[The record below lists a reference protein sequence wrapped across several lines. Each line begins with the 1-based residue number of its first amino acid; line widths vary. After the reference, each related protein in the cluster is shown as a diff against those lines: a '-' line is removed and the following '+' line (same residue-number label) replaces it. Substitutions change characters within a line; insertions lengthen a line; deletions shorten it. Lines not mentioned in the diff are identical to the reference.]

1 MALTELQLRA
11 LRVKPV
17 PGKYADRDGLFLR
30 VTKTGSLLWQWRW
43 RAPAGETTIS
53 FGAYPDVG
61 LARARELQRAAREQV
76 RDGIHP
82 NQAKR
87 EARRAAVELKASS
100 FEAVARDW
108 YSTRK
113 DEWAPAY
120 GARLLSRLER
130 DVFPWIGALPITGIA
145 PPQVLA
151 ALRTIEQRGAIE
163 SAHRALEHVSQVFRF
178 AVASGLV
185 TSNPARDLKDALRKP
200 MPKHFPA
207 VTDPT
212 RLGEVLRSF
221 DAYRGSFI
229 VRCALK
235 LLPMLLLRPGE
246 LRFTRWNEI
255 DFEAATITV
264 PAARMKRVKAGKL
277 HGKPHVVPLS
287 TQAVAVLRDL
297 EPLTGRGEYV
307 FRGERH
313 YERPMSDSTLVA
325 AFRAMGIAA
334 DEAVA
339 HGFRAT
345 ARTLIA
351 EKLNVPEQVIEAQL
365 AHTVKDSLGNAY
377 NRTEWLK
384 ERTKMMQRWA
394 DYLERLKVGADVI
407 PLKAA

>member
-11 LRVKPV
+11 LRAKPV

-30 VTKTGSLLWQWRW
+30 ATKAGSLLWQWRW
-43 RAPAGETTIS
+43 RAPTGETTIS
-53 FGAYPDVG
+53 FGAYPDIG
-61 LARARELQRAAREQV
+61 LARARELQRTARDQV
-76 RDGIHP
+76 REGIHP

-87 EARRAAVELKASS
+87 EARQAVVELKASS
-100 FEAVARDW
+100 FETVARDW

-120 GARLLSRLER
+120 GERLLSRLER
-130 DVFPWIGALPITGIA
+130 DVFPWIGTLPISGIA
-145 PPQVLA
+145 PPQILA
-151 ALRTIEQRGAIE
+151 ALRVIEGRGAIE

-200 MPKHFPA
+200 IQKHFPA

-264 PAARMKRVKAGKL
+264 PAARMKRVKAGK
-277 HGKPHVVPLS
+277 PHVVPLS
-287 TQAVAVLRDL
+287 TQAIAVLREL

-351 EKLNVPEQVIEAQL
+351 EKLGVPEQVIEAQL
-365 AHTVKDSLGNAY
+365 AHTVKDSLGTAY
-377 NRTEWLK
+377 NRAEWLA
-384 ERTKMMQRWA
+384 ERISMMQRWA
-394 DYLERLKVGADVI
+394 DYLDRLKAGAPVI
-407 PLKAA
+407 ALRAA